1 MFPGGVGVIEGSMVA
16 MYESLKVPNDI
27 SVVVI
32 LGYRLFSFWLP
43 SLLGFVA
50 ATYLSSLQRKVNSP

>member
-1 MFPGGVGVIEGSMVA
+1 MVA
-16 MYESLKVPNDI
+16 IYTSMGVPTGL

-43 SLLGFVA
+43 SIIGFGVIEYLKRA
-50 ATYLSSLQRKVNSP
+50 AR